1 MKHNNKLYII
11 AAGLASRMGGYPKHL
26 CIIDDKG
33 TTNIENT
40 ISLAYIYYDEIVIV
54 LNKMLASEYAVKTIA
69 IAEKYN
75 AKVMFIESG
84 KGDGHAV
91 YEAIKDEKDYE
102 EVTCIWGD
110 TYFSDSHIFQSRI
123 NVDLLTVVCS
133 KEISPYCYIN
143 ISDDVLFSDYFIDSY
158 KTISS
163 MCFKSDYPIK
173 DNEKYLHDQSTFV
186 INVNKFNKYF
196 SQYIDYCDYMTKT
209 FIKSKEIEYSIIKF
223 VNWAILIINWSIQE
237 DFLIKAFV
245 LPERTAN
252 PYTISFNTKEELQKV
267 INLNKN

>member
-1 MKHNNKLYII
+1 MNNNNKLYII

-26 CIIDDKG
+26 CTIDG
-33 TTNIENT
+33 QGMTNIENT
-40 ISLAYIYYDEIVIV
+40 LFLAYMRYDEIVVV

-75 AKVMFIESG
+75 AKVKFIESG

-91 YEAIKDEKDYE
+91 YEAIKDEKDYKK
-102 EVTCIWGD
+102 VTCIWGD

-143 ISDDVLFSDYFIDSY
+143 IFNDCLFSDYIIDSY

-173 DNEKYLHDQSTFV
+173 DDKKYLHDQSTFV
-186 INVNKFNKYF
+186 VNVDKFKKYF
-196 SQYIDYCDYMTKT
+196 SQYIDYCDYMTKIL
-209 FIKSKEIEYSIIKF
+209 IKTKDIEYSIIKF
-223 VNWAILIINWSIQE
+223 VNWVVQIVKE
-237 DFLIKAFV
+237 DFLIKAFI
-245 LPERTAN
+245 LQERTTK

-267 INLNKN
+267 VNLNNVKF

>member
-1 MKHNNKLYII
+1 MKSNKKLYII

-26 CIIDDKG
+26 CKIDNNG

-40 ISLAYIYYDEIVIV
+40 LSLAYIHYDEIVVV
-54 LNKMLASEYAVKTIA
+54 LNKMLASEYAVKTIT

-75 AKVMFIESG
+75 AKVKFIESG

-91 YEAIKDEKDYE
+91 YEAIKDEKEYR

-110 TYFSDSHIFQSRI
+110 TYFSDSHIFQLRMHA
-123 NVDLLTVVCS
+123 DLLTVVCS
-133 KEISPYCYIN
+133 NEISPYCYIN
-143 ISDDVLFSDYFIDSY
+143 VSNDFIFSDCIIDSY

-186 INVNKFNKYF
+186 INVNKFKKYF

-209 FIKSKEIEYSIIKF
+209 FIKSKDIEYSIIKF
-223 VNWAILIINWSIQE
+223 VNWVVQIVKE

-245 LPERTAN
+245 LKERKIQ

-267 INLNKN
+267 INLNK